1 MNPFRQRVAQAR
13 SFGGF
18 MGAILAVLT
27 GVALFLSALGKPLI
41 NASFDWPFRYRTPV
55 VPEEV
60 VIIYMDDYSH
70 AELDQDPSRPWS
82 RLLHAELIERLTRQ
96 GARAIVFDVV
106 FSSPASNFL
115 ADPRMAEEWDARLTE
130 AMRRHGKVVVA
141 AEYGRLEMEG
151 AVAWRIL
158 PIYERVAKAVAAVG
172 HSYTTVSADYTI
184 RLFPEAVD
192 YGGEPFPS
200 LCQAAAQV
208 LGYVDPPHH
217 RTRYVNYFGPP
228 LTLRSESYFTV
239 YRGDT
244 PPGLFKDK
252 VVFIGA
258 RQSTGMTGEGK
269 DEFRNP
275 WPRYLEAASGQHD
288 AEVQLRS
295 FSPGTEIQATAFCN
309 LMRKNWMV
317 AIPDSLQLGLLIVF
331 GALTGFGLAMLRP
344 TRAVPVALGVVT
356 VEVGAAIAL
365 HGKAAIW
372 FAWLIPPVQVF
383 TATLWSVLFN
393 SVRLYFEKLLAE
405 AEARTEK
412 AEKQR
417 LEAEQKLL
425 EQERALLRE
434 TLVKQLSPGRVE
446 QILKN
451 PELLKPGTRKQ
462 VISIMFSDIEAYSR
476 LSENLSPDELA
487 DQLNAYYELT
497 LGCVHETEGTV
508 VKLIGDAI
516 FAIWNAP
523 FPQED
528 HARRACVSAL
538 LLHGRLAAHDQ
549 QRTGPVMRTR
559 VGLNLGEASVGNIGS
574 SQRFD
579 YTAVG
584 DCVNIAS
591 RLEGMNKMVGTG
603 VLATQAIR
611 QAVGDQIIFRPVGLF
626 RFKGVTHLQF
636 VYEVVGL
643 PEVAE
648 GSRPWR
654 EAFAAAW
661 QLFAQQRWAEAEAA
675 FRHVL
680 TLKPE
685 DGPSLY
691 YLERIHEFQAQPPP
705 PDWQGQIILHEK

>member
-1 MNPFRQRVAQAR
+1 MNPIRQRLAQAR
-13 SFGGF
+13 SFGG
-18 MGAILAVLT
+18 MVGAVLAVLT
-27 GVALFLSALGKPLI
+27 GVVLFLSALGKPLI

-60 VIIYMDDYSH
+60 VVIYMDDYSH
-70 AELDQDPSRPWS
+70 VELEQDPSRPWS

-96 GARAIVFDVV
+96 GAKVIVFDVV

-115 ADPRMAEEWDARLTE
+115 ADPQLAEVWDARLTE

-158 PIYERVAKAVAAVG
+158 PIYERVEKAVAAVG
-172 HSYTTVSADYTI
+172 HAYTTVSSDYTI

-208 LGYVDPPHH
+208 LGYKDPPHGP
-217 RTRYVNYFGPP
+217 RYVNYFGPP

-244 PPGLFKDK
+244 PPDLFKDK

-275 WPRYLEAASGQHD
+275 WPRYLEAAGGEHD
-288 AEVQLRS
+288 AEVQIRS

-309 LMRKNWMV
+309 LLRRNWMV
-317 AIPDSLQLGLLIVF
+317 AIPDSLQLLLLMLF
-331 GALTGFGLAMLRP
+331 GAGAGFGLAMLRP
-344 TRAVPVALGVVT
+344 MWAVPAALALVAA
-356 VEVGAAIAL
+356 EVAAAL
-365 HGKAAIW
+365 VLHWKAAVW
-372 FAWLIPPVQVF
+372 FAWLIPPAQVGA
-383 TATLWSVLFN
+383 ATLWSVLFN
-393 SVRLYFEKLLAE
+393 SVRLYFEKMLAE

-425 EQERALLRE
+425 EQERALLQE

-451 PELLKPGTRKQ
+451 PELLKPGTRRQ
-462 VISIMFSDIEAYSR
+462 VISIMFSDIEAYSK
-476 LSENLSPDELA
+476 LSENLTPDELA
-487 DQLNAYYELT
+487 EQLNAYYELT

-523 FPQED
+523 FPQDD

-538 LLHGRLAAHDQ
+538 LLRGRLAAHDQ
-549 QRTGPVMRTR
+549 QRAGPVMRTR

-603 VLATQAIR
+603 VLATEAVH
-611 QAVGDQIIFRPVGLF
+611 QAVGDQILFRPVGLF
-626 RFKGVTHLQF
+626 RFKGVSQFQF

-643 PEVAE
+643 PGEAEV
-648 GSRPWR
+648 SRPWR
-654 EAFAAAW
+654 EAFAEAW
-661 QLFAQQRWAEAEAA
+661 ELFATRQWDAAASAFQR
-675 FRHVL
+675 VL
-680 TLKPE
+680 NLKPD
-685 DGPSLY
+685 DGPAKY
-691 YLERIHEFQAQPPP
+691 YLERIAEMRAQDLP
-705 PDWQGQIILHEK
+705 PDWRGHIILHEK

>member
-1 MNPFRQRVAQAR
+1 MKSFRQRLAQAR

-18 MGAILAVLT
+18 VGAVLAILT
-27 GVALFLSALGKPLI
+27 GVGVFLSAVGKPLI
-41 NASFDWPFRYRTPV
+41 NASFDWPFRYRSPV
-55 VPEEV
+55 VPQEV

-70 AELDQDPSRPWS
+70 VELDQDPSRPWS
-82 RLLHAELIERLTRQ
+82 RLLHAEMIERLTEQ
-96 GARAIVFDVV
+96 GAKVIVFDVV

-115 ADPRMAEEWDARLTE
+115 ADLQLAEEWDSRLTA
-130 AMRRHGKVVVA
+130 AMKRHGKVVVA

-158 PIYERVAKAVAAVG
+158 PIYERVEQAVAGVG
-172 HSYTTVSADYTI
+172 HSFTTASSDYTI

-192 YGGEPFPS
+192 YGGEPFPA
-200 LCQAAAQV
+200 LCQAVAQV
-208 LGYVDPPHH
+208 LGYKDPPHG
-217 RTRYVNYFGPP
+217 TRYINYFGPP
-228 LTLRSESYFTV
+228 LTLRSESYYTV

-275 WPRYLEAASGQHD
+275 WPRYLEAATTGEHD
-288 AEVQLRS
+288 AEVQIRS

-309 LMRKNWMV
+309 LLRRNWMV
-317 AIPDSLQLGLLIVF
+317 AVPDSVQLLLLVLL
-331 GALTGFGLAMLRP
+331 GAATGFGLAMLRP
-344 TRAVPVALGVVT
+344 TWAVPVALGLT
-356 VEVGAAIAL
+356 AAEVATAIAL
-365 HGKAAIW
+365 HWKANLW
-372 FAWLIPPVQVF
+372 FAWLIPPVQMGA
-383 TATLWSVLFN
+383 ATLWSVLFN
-393 SVRLYFEKLLAE
+393 SVRLYFEKMLAE
-405 AEARTEK
+405 AEARTER
-412 AEKQR
+412 AEKLR

-451 PELLKPGTRKQ
+451 PDLLKPGTRRQ
-462 VISIMFSDIEAYSR
+462 IISIMFSDIEAYSK

-487 DQLNAYYELT
+487 EQLNAYYELT

-523 FPQED
+523 FPQDD

-538 LLHGRLAAHDQ
+538 LLRGRLAVHDQ
-549 QRTGPVMRTR
+549 QRAGPVMKTR

-611 QAVGDQIIFRPVGLF
+611 DAVGEQIIVRPVGLF
-626 RFKGVTHLQF
+626 RFKGVTQFQF

-643 PEVAE
+643 PEIAE
-648 GSRPWR
+648 ATRPWR
-654 EAFAAAW
+654 DAFDEAWHLFAA
-661 QLFAQQRWAEAEAA
+661 QQWDKAEAA

-680 TLKPE
+680 ELKPE
-685 DGPSLY
+685 DGPSRY
-691 YLERIHEFQAQPPP
+691 YLERIAEFRSQTPPAE
-705 PDWQGQIILHEK
+705 WQGGIILHEK